1 MGKFEEALEE
11 YAKYVIQQAKSN
23 LTRKKQ
29 RSSGKL
35 YNSLKYN
42 ITKRENDAII
52 EFDMVN
58 YGAFQDEGVKGRK
71 TTYPESTRSRFKY
84 TTKMPP
90 ARSLDKWTVKKGI
103 APRDSKGRFISRKS
117 LNWLIA
123 RGIYNRGI
131 RATMFFTKPFERGLQ
146 LYRKQ
151 IMDGYIDDLINK

>member
-11 YAKYVIQQAKSN
+11 YAQYVIKQARTN
-23 LTRKKQ
+23 LTKKRQ
-29 RSSGKL
+29 NSSGKL
-35 YNSLKYN
+35 YRSLDYKIN
-42 ITKRENDAII
+42 KRDNDAII
-52 EFDMVN
+52 EFNMLD

-71 TTYPESTRSRFKY
+71 TTYPESARSRFKY
-84 TTKMPP
+84 TFKMPP
-90 ARSLDKWTVKKGI
+90 SRSLDKWTVKRGI

-146 LYRKQ
+146 LYRKK
-151 IMDGYIDDLINK
+151 IMDGYIDDLIKE